1 MSTPIVI
8 AVASDTAHNI
18 VKPVRDSIRLIAG
31 WGVEGDAHAG
41 TTVQHRYD
49 KRRSPDAPN
58 LRQVHLMHAEL
69 FDQVA
74 ALGLTV
80 KPGQMGENITT
91 QNIDILNLPR
101 GTQLKIG
108 DAIIEITGL
117 RNPCKYLNQIA
128 SGLLTACMAKH
139 EDGTNFPQSGV
150 MGIVIDGGEVKAGD
164 EIHIMTLPK
173 PHERLKPV

>member
-1 MSTPIVI
+1 MTKPIVI
-8 AVASDTAHNI
+8 AVASDTKHNI
-18 VKPVRDSIRLIAG
+18 AKPVRESITLMAG

-49 KRRSPDAPN
+49 KRRNPEAPN

-69 FDQVA
+69 FDRMG
-74 ALGLTV
+74 ALGMEVL
-80 KPGQMGENITT
+80 PGQMGENITT
-91 QNIDILNLPR
+91 RGIDILNLPR

-108 DAIIEITGL
+108 AAVIEVTGL

-128 SGLLTACMAKH
+128 PGLMTACLAKH
-139 EDGTNFPQSGV
+139 DDGELFPQSGV
-150 MGIVIDGGEVKAGD
+150 MGIILEGGEIRPRDIIQIIAP
-164 EIHIMTLPK
+164 PK

>member
-1 MSTPIVI
+1 MPTVI
-8 AVASDTAHNI
+8 AVASDNAHNI

-49 KRRSPDAPN
+49 KRRNPDAPN

-91 QNIDILNLPR
+91 RNINILNLPR

-108 DAIIEITGL
+108 EAIIEITGL

-128 SGLLTACMAKH
+128 PGLLTACMAKH
-139 EDGTNFPQSGV
+139 EDGSNFPQSGV
-150 MGIVIDGGEVKAGD
+150 MGIIIADGEVKAGD
-164 EIHIMTLPK
+164 KIHIMTPPK